1 MSISTKKIPELLCPA
16 GDLTRLKAAVDYGA
30 DAVYLAGEEFG
41 MRTAATNFGIE
52 DLEKGVKYAHDNDVK
67 VHVACNTIPHN
78 EELPRLPAFL
88 EQLNDIG
95 VDAVISADLGT
106 IGMVKKYAPNT
117 ELHISVQSGICN
129 YETANAFYNLGAKRI
144 VLARELSLNEIAEIR
159 AKTPKELEIE
169 AFAHGAMCVSFSARC
184 LLSSY
189 MTGRDANRG
198 DCAQPCRWS
207 YSLMEEKRPGQY
219 FDITE
224 TDKGTYILNAND
236 MCMAPYLDKML
247 DCGIDSIKIEG
258 RAKSHYYVAVTTNAY
273 RGALD
278 SLANSNGDWV
288 CPEWVLEE
296 LNKISHR
303 NYSQGFYF
311 GTPENA
317 QTYANAGY
325 VRDYSVAAIVD
336 GYEDGL
342 IVATL
347 KNKFLKGQEFDCLE
361 PKNKPFPVFAN
372 ELFDGNGNP
381 IDTAPHPMM
390 TVKIPHPTPVKKGSL
405 LRMKA
410 D

>member
-52 DLEKGVKYAHDNDVK
+52 DLETGVKYAHDNGVK
-67 VHVACNTIPHN
+67 VHVTCNTIPHN

-95 VDAVISADLGT
+95 VDAVIAADLGT

-169 AFAHGAMCVSFSARC
+169 AFAHGAMSVSFSARC

-219 FDITE
+219 FDITQ
-224 TDKGTYILNAND
+224 TDKGTYILNDND
-236 MCMAPYLDKML
+236 MCMAPYLDKMR
-247 DCGIDSIKIEG
+247 DCGVESIKIEG

-288 CPEWVLEE
+288 CPQWVLEE

-311 GTPENA
+311 GTPQNS

-336 GYEDGL
+336 GYEDGF

-372 ELFDGNGNP
+372 QIFDGNGKE
-381 IDTAPHPMM
+381 IESAPHPMM

-405 LRMKA
+405 LRMKT